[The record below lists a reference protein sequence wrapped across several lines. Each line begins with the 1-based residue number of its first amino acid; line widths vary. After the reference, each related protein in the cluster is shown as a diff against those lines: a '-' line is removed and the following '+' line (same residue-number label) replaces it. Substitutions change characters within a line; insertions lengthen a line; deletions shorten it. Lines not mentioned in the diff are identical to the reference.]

1 MFLRAFGCR
10 QMMGEKTKVQSFVL
24 RLTFIS
30 PPHLE
35 HSEAKLSHPL
45 HRLFELSLSPQ
56 SCGGAP
62 VKTAT
67 PVFSVLTSACQMFG
81 LLRARSRLAIGPKNT
96 RTSKQTAAPATLL
109 SSRLLSSPHNAR
121 PTVWTLFG
129 GSRARLFHQ
138 RPSDTGAGQRF
149 TSAVARVCVAK

>member
-1 MFLRAFGCR
+1 MKTVWVFLRAFGCR
-10 QMMGEKTKVQSFVL
+10 QMRGEKIKVQLFVL

-30 PPHLE
+30 APHPE
-35 HSEAKLSHPL
+35 HSEAKLSHSL
-45 HRLFELSLSPQ
+45 RRLFELSLSLR

-67 PVFSVLTSACQMFG
+67 PVFSVLTSVCQMFG
-81 LLRARSRLAIGPKNT
+81 LLRARSRLAISPKNT
-96 RTSKQTAAPATLL
+96 RTSKQTAAPATV
-109 SSRLLSSPHNAR
+109 LSSPHNAH
-121 PTVWTLFG
+121 PTVWTLFA

-138 RPSDTGAGQRF
+138 RPSDTGAGQRY

>member
-1 MFLRAFGCR
+1 MR
-10 QMMGEKTKVQSFVL
+10 GEKIKIQSFVL

-30 PPHLE
+30 PPHPE
-35 HSEAKLSHPL
+35 HSEAKLSHSL
-45 HRLFELSLSPQ
+45 RRLFELSLSPR

-81 LLRARSRLAIGPKNT
+81 LLLARSRLAISLKNT

-109 SSRLLSSPHNAR
+109 SSPLVASRLL
-121 PTVWTLFG
+121 TTL
-129 GSRARLFHQ
+129 AP
-138 RPSDTGAGQRF
+138 PSGHFLADHALGFSISGRQTLALGNVLPAPW
-149 TSAVARVCVAK
+149 RVFV